1 MKEGALKQDKTIF
14 CDLFGYS
21 PETKILEL
29 LLEGRELEYTLND
42 IIKAVHVN
50 RKRAYQIL
58 NFYAKKGIIQK
69 SKQVKHLKF
78 YKINAQREEI
88 KLLERLFDKMVKA
101 S

>member
-1 MKEGALKQDKTIF
+1 MKGEALKQDKTIF

-42 IIKAVHVN
+42 IIKSANVN

-69 SKQVKHLKF
+69 SKQIKHLNF
-78 YKINAQREEI
+78 YKINTQRDDI
-88 KLLERLFDKMVKA
+88 KLLEKLFDKMIKNN
-101 S
+101 